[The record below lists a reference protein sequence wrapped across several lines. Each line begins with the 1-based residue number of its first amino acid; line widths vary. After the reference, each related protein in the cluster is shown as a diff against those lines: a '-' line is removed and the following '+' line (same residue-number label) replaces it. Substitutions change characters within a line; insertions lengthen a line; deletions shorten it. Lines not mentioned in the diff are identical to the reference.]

1 MSSARASD
9 RKVLRDLAVAIDRQ
23 RCGFRMSP
31 MRSKKALWAF
41 GLFLLGAPLSGCIQP
56 LYGPLADGGGSVA
69 TEMQAVSIE
78 PIPDRLGHYL
88 ENELIFGF
96 NGTGSRVPPRY
107 RLFVSVTEATQT
119 PLVDTVTGQASAA
132 NVLVTANFRLEH
144 ATGGP
149 PIYKDTATVVASY
162 DRTTQ
167 RFASVRAARDAE
179 IRDAE
184 RLADQIRTRIAAIF
198 AAGAPPQAPAP
209 VVVPKS

>member
-1 MSSARASD
+1 MSLAR
-9 RKVLRDLAVAIDRQ
+9 
-23 RCGFRMSP
+23 
-31 MRSKKALWAF
+31 WAF
-41 GLFLLGAPLSGCIQP
+41 CLFLLGAPLVLAGCIQP

-69 TEMQAVSIE
+69 TEMQAVEIV

-107 RLFVSVTEATQT
+107 RLFVTVSEGVQT
-119 PLVDTVTGQASAA
+119 PLIDTVTGQASAA

-162 DRTTQ
+162 DRTTE
-167 RFASVRAARDAE
+167 RFASVRASRDAE

-184 RLADQIRTRIAAIF
+184 RLADQIRTRIAAVF

-209 VVVPKS
+209 APAVVPKS

>member
-1 MSSARASD
+1 MTD
-9 RKVLRDLAVAIDRQ
+9 RCDMNTRRSRTLWVFCLLSLA
-23 RCGFRMSP
+23 M
-31 MRSKKALWAF
+31 
-41 GLFLLGAPLSGCIQP
+41 PLAGCIQP

-107 RLFVSVTEATQT
+107 RLFVSVTEGVQT

-144 ATGGP
+144 VTGGP

-167 RFASVRAARDAE
+167 RYASVRAARDAE

-184 RLADQIRTRIAAIF
+184 RLADQIRTRIAAVF

-209 VVVPKS
+209 VIVPKS